1 MFLNDEKDIKY
12 SNTVYE
18 KYVQNIYDIE
28 KGLIE
33 LRLKAEVA
41 DSKEKKKLIAEIKR
55 TEESLK
61 AMKIAMR
68 SLNRF
73 ISSYEVGLGTSK

>member
-1 MFLNDEKDIKY
+1 M
-12 SNTVYE
+12 
-18 KYVQNIYDIE
+18 
-28 KGLIE
+28 
-33 LRLKAEVA
+33 KAEVA

-73 ISSYEVGLGTSK
+73 ISSYGVGLGTSK